1 MKKLFRSR
9 FIPCKLFLFFVIIT
23 LLSCINQEKKQNDSS
38 PKKEENNAEYTIDF
52 NLINYLNQGNKK
64 TIELATISFS
74 QIKDQKILQL
84 VSKIKEDHQ
93 NIDLELKKLT
103 EKNLIIIPQIV
114 YHLDISP
121 DSIRENNPNFYLLS
135 LLKDQIKNQITVF
148 DSIEKT
154 TQNIDFKTFAV
165 KSKKK
170 LQSNNDALQT
180 YITPYY
186 EQSIQLGLR

>member
-1 MKKLFRSR
+1 M
-9 FIPCKLFLFFVIIT
+9 
-23 LLSCINQEKKQNDSS
+23 SCINQEKKQNDSS
-38 PKKEENNAEYTIDF
+38 PQKEENNTEYAIDF
-52 NLINYLNQGNKK
+52 NLINYLNQANKK

-93 NIDLELKKLT
+93 NINLELKKLT

-135 LLKDQIKNQITVF
+135 LLEDQIKNQITVF

-154 TQNIDFKTFAV
+154 TQNIDFKTFAI
-165 KSKKK
+165 KSKKT
-170 LQSNNDALQT
+170 LQNNNDALQT
-180 YITPYY
+180 YSTPYY
-186 EQSIQLGLR
+186 EQSLQLGLR